1 MINATRT
8 RREANQVDD
17 YRWLA
22 QDRQAELLRLAAEV
36 HLAMKAEAGK
46 PTKKRPGDLNWAFQ
60 ALRRVFSAALRM
72 RRALALSAPPVTPP
86 H

>member
-1 MINATRT
+1 M
-8 RREANQVDD
+8 DD

-22 QDRQAELLRLAAEV
+22 KDRQAELLRIAAEV
-36 HLAMKAEAGK
+36 HLAMKAEAGN
-46 PTKKRPGDLNWAFQ
+46 PPKKRLGDLDWAFQ

-72 RRALALSAPPVTPP
+72 RRALALSTPPVTPP